1 MKYAFIKSHRQV
13 HAVDRMCRLLSVS
26 TSGFYDW
33 LKRSPS
39 QRAVEDK
46 NYLRLIKSIHRDVME
61 TYGSPRMHAEL
72 VAQGYEIGRG
82 RVERLMSSN
91 GIQAKQARRN
101 KRVYKLR
108 GAQVSVGNRLN
119 REFYASEPNQK
130 WVSDITFIETR
141 EGWLYLA
148 IVLDLFSRAIVGW
161 SMSKSINGQLVKDA
175 LAMAVEHR
183 MVKSPVLVHSD
194 QGSQYTANAY
204 HQTLLDYGMVC
215 SMSRKGECHDNA
227 VAESFFHSLKTE
239 LVYGEKYQ
247 TRAEAKQSVFKYIEI
262 FYNRKRRH
270 SYLNYQAPLVYENM
284 NVA

>member
-1 MKYAFIKSHRQV
+1 
-13 HAVDRMCRLLSVS
+13 MCRLLGVS

-46 NYLRLIKSIHRDVME
+46 IYLRQIKNIHRDVME

-119 REFYASEPNQK
+119 REFYASAPNQK

-148 IVLDLFSRAIVGW
+148 IVLDLFSRAVVGW
-161 SMSKSINGQLVKDA
+161 SMSKTINGQLVKDA

-183 MVKSPVLVHSD
+183 VVESPVLVHSD

-247 TRAEAKQSVFKYIEI
+247 TRAEAKQSVFKYIEL

-270 SYLNYQAPLVYENM
+270 SYLNYQAPLVYESM